1 MNEKS
6 LLQIVL
12 QKYNLTIEDVLELS
26 EEMTRKE
33 IINNHVRDFSP
44 IWQGKNGRWYTYL
57 PDDTKKSKRRQIAK
71 STEEKLNI
79 EIIAYYK
86 KLDDAYSSKRITLQS
101 FYPEWLNYK
110 ALHTEAS
117 SYMRRINND
126 WDKYYA
132 DTPIIKIP
140 LVQLDKVTLD
150 TWAHEL
156 IRRYSL
162 TKTQYY
168 NITVII
174 RQSLDLAVDKGI
186 IEKNPFSDIKIN
198 SKLFRIIKKK
208 ADATQVFLM
217 EEQTQIENEAI
228 HDFIESDYSA
238 CLGIALCF
246 QLGARLGEMVALK
259 WSDINEEK
267 SNYLHIQRMERKI
280 HTQQAD
286 GTWKCTGYE
295 VVEHTKSSAR
305 DRNTYISSKA
315 KKLLEDI
322 RIWNEQNGFKN
333 DEYIFLGKDGKR
345 IHSRALDT
353 RIRKYCRH
361 LGINE
366 KSMHKI
372 RKTYIST
379 LIDSNLVNINTIR
392 EMVGHEDERTTF
404 RSYCYNRNSDLQTQ
418 ANLEHA
424 LCV

>member
-44 IWQGKNGRWYTYL
+44 IWQGKNGRWYSYL

-86 KLDDAYSSKRITLQS
+86 KLDNAHSSKRITLQS

-162 TKTQYY
+162 TKTQSY
-168 NITVII
+168 NITVIV

-186 IEKNPFSDIKIN
+186 IEKNPFSEY
-198 SKLFRIIKKK
+198 
-208 ADATQVFLM
+208 M
-217 EEQTQIENEAI
+217 
-228 HDFIESDYSA
+228 
-238 CLGIALCF
+238 
-246 QLGARLGEMVALK
+246 
-259 WSDINEEK
+259 K
-267 SNYLHIQRMERKI
+267 SFDL
-280 HTQQAD
+280 
-286 GTWKCTGYE
+286 
-295 VVEHTKSSAR
+295 
-305 DRNTYISSKA
+305 
-315 KKLLEDI
+315 
-322 RIWNEQNGFKN
+322 FKN
-333 DEYIFLGKDGKR
+333 
-345 IHSRALDT
+345 
-353 RIRKYCRH
+353 
-361 LGINE
+361 E
-366 KSMHKI
+366 K
-372 RKTYIST
+372 
-379 LIDSNLVNINTIR
+379 
-392 EMVGHEDERTTF
+392 F
-404 RSYCYNRNSDLQTQ
+404 NS
-418 ANLEHA
+418 
-424 LCV
+424 

>member
-1 MNEKS
+1 MNEKT

-12 QKYNLTIEDVLELS
+12 QTYNLTIEDVLELN
-26 EEMTRKE
+26 EKMTKKE
-33 IINNHVRDFSP
+33 IVNNHVSEFSP

-57 PDDTKKSKRRQIAK
+57 PDNTKKSKRRQIAK

-86 KLDDAYSSKRITLQS
+86 KLDEEKCSKRITLQS
-101 FYPEWLNYK
+101 FYPEWLSYK

-117 SYMRRINND
+117 SYVRRINND

-132 DTPIIKIP
+132 NTPIIKIP

-156 IRRYSL
+156 IRKYSL

-168 NITVII
+168 NITVIV

-186 IEKNPFSDIKIN
+186 IEKNHFSDIKIN
-198 SKLFRIIKKK
+198 SKLFRITKKK
-208 ADATQVFLM
+208 ADATQVFLV

-228 HDFIESDYSA
+228 QDFTESNYSA

-267 SNYLHIQRMERKI
+267 NNYVHIQRMERKI

-295 VVEHTKSSAR
+295 VVDHTKSSAG
-305 DRNTYISSKA
+305 DRNAYISSRA

-322 RIWNEQNGFKN
+322 RVWNEQNGFKN
-333 DEYIFLGKDGKR
+333 DEYIFLGKNGKR

-404 RSYCYNRNSDLQTQ
+404 RSYCYNRHSDLQTQ
-418 ANLEHA
+418 ANLEQI

>member
-12 QKYNLTIEDVLELS
+12 QKYNLTIEDVLELN
-26 EEMTRKE
+26 EEMTKRE
-33 IINNHVRDFSP
+33 IIDNHIKEFSP
-44 IWQGKNGRWYTYL
+44 IWQGKNGRWYTYF

-71 STEEKLNI
+71 STEEKLNM

-86 KLDDAYSSKRITLQS
+86 KLDDVKNNKHITLQS
-101 FYPEWLNYK
+101 LYPEWLNYK
-110 ALHTEAS
+110 SLHTEAS
-117 SYMRRINND
+117 SYVRRINND
-126 WDKYYA
+126 WNKYYI
-132 DTPIIKIP
+132 DMPIIKIP
-140 LVQLDKVTLD
+140 LVQLDKITLD

-156 IRRYSL
+156 IRSYSL

-186 IEKNPFSDIKIN
+186 IEKNPFSDVKIN
-198 SKLFRIIKKK
+198 SKLFRITKKK
-208 ADATQVFLM
+208 ADATQVFLV

-228 HDFIESDYSA
+228 NDFMESNYSA

-267 SNYLHIQRMERKI
+267 NNYLHIQRMERKI

-295 VVEHTKSSAR
+295 VVEHTKSSAG
-305 DRNTYISSKA
+305 DRNIYISLKA
-315 KKLLEDI
+315 RKLFEKI
-322 RIWNEQNGFKN
+322 RLWNKQNGFKN
-333 DEYIFLGKDGKR
+333 EEYIFLGKNGKR
-345 IHSRALDT
+345 IHCKALDT

-361 LGINE
+361 LGISE

-404 RSYCYNRNSDLQTQ
+404 RNYCYNRNSDLQTQ
-418 ANLEHA
+418 ANIEQA